1 MGYKV
6 GEIYNGFKLLEEKNV
21 KEINSVTRIFEHEK
35 TGAKLLSFENDD
47 DNKVFG
53 IGFRTPPSD
62 STGLPHI
69 LEHSVLCGSRKFT
82 SKEPFVELLKGSL
95 NTFLNAMT
103 FSDKTI
109 YPVASKND
117 KDFHNLMDVYLD
129 AVFYPNIYK
138 YPEIFYQEGW
148 HHELLEKEGEV
159 TYNGVV
165 YNEMKGAFSSP
176 DSILYR
182 RTRRSL
188 FPDNAY
194 GFESGG
200 DPDDIPDLSY
210 EEFIDFHKKYY
221 HPSNSFIC
229 LSGNGNLSEQMKF
242 INDEYLIDFDRL
254 QVDSDI
260 PDQSSFTGLREEVVE
275 YPADDLKDN
284 TFLSLNFVTGS
295 SLDPEIYLAFEIL
308 EHLLLETPAAPL
320 KKALIDAGI
329 GKEVSGQFDNSIKQ
343 PVFSIIVKKANEE
356 EKERFKEIVFETLRN
371 LKESGIDKELIEAS
385 SNKLEF
391 LLRESDFHGYPKGL
405 VYYIKA
411 LDSWLYGGD
420 PLLHIEYEPALEK
433 VKAAMT
439 SDYFEKLIDKYILSN
454 THSSLVVL
462 KPAKGILEEKAEELK
477 KKLQDYKAS
486 LSEADI
492 DMLIQNTASLKKRQE
507 TPDSPEELAS
517 IPMLSIEDINPDAE
531 KIIVEDH
538 EEQGIKVIFNPVFTN
553 KIGYMNLMFKTDKVP
568 MELLPYVGLL
578 SSVMGKVSTEE
589 HEYGS
594 LANQININTG
604 GIGFN
609 TRVLMENGK
618 AEVFHP
624 LFTVKTKALIDK
636 LPKAVGLISE
646 MLEKTRFD
654 EKKRIFDIVREV
666 KSRLEGVILSSGH
679 SISAMR
685 ALSYMSPKGLYD
697 EIISG
702 LEYFMFLKDIEKNFE
717 NKWEEVASNLKKVSG
732 LIFNK
737 ENLLINFVADEKDYD
752 SLKNNLEMILQSL
765 GTEKLNA
772 VDYKFNLSAEN
783 EGLLTQSKVQFV
795 AKAGNYVK
803 AGYKYNGSMQ
813 VMKTI
818 ARFDYLWNKVRVQG
832 GAYGVMSS
840 FGRDGNTYIV
850 SYRDPKLKE
859 TLSVYDGIEQYL
871 RSFEADEREMT
882 KYIIGTI
889 SNLDSPLTPS
899 MRGEVSTIN
908 HISKITQD
916 DIQRERQEVIN
927 TKTEDIRQFADLL
940 KAVMSQNCICV
951 LGNEAKIK
959 ENKDIFNK
967 LVNVFA

>member
-1 MGYKV
+1 MEYIA
-6 GEIYNGFKLLEEKNV
+6 GEVYNGFKLVEQREV
-21 KEINSVTRIFEHEK
+21 REINSFARIFEHEK

-53 IGFRTPPSD
+53 IAFRTPPED

-103 FSDKTI
+103 YSDKTI
-109 YPVASKND
+109 YPVASRND

-148 HHELLEKEGEV
+148 HHELFEKEGEV

-200 DPDDIPDLSY
+200 DPDDIPDLTY
-210 EEFIDFHKKYY
+210 QEFIDFHKKYY
-221 HPSNSFIC
+221 HPSNSYIC
-229 LSGNGNLSEQMKF
+229 LYGNGNLMEQMKF
-242 INDEYLIDFDRL
+242 IDDEYLKNFDRL
-254 QVDSDI
+254 PVDSDI
-260 PDQSSFTGLREEVVE
+260 PNQSAFTGLREEVVE
-275 YPADDLKDN
+275 YPAEELKDN

-308 EHLLLETPAAPL
+308 EHLLLQTPAAPL
-320 KKALIDAGI
+320 KRALIDAGI

-343 PVFSIIVKKANEE
+343 PVFSVIVKKANEE
-356 EKERFKEIVFETLRN
+356 DKDRFKDIVFETLRK
-371 LKESGIDKELIEAS
+371 LKENGIDKELIEAS
-385 SNKLEF
+385 TNKMEF

-411 LDSWLYGGD
+411 LDSWLYEGH
-420 PLLHIEYEPALEK
+420 PMLHIEYEPVLEK
-433 VKAAMT
+433 VKQSMT
-439 SDYFEKLIDKYILSN
+439 SDYFEKLIDKYILN
-454 THSSLVVL
+454 NQHSSLVVL
-462 KPAKGILEEKAEELK
+462 RPAKGILEEKAVELK
-477 KKLQDYKAS
+477 KKLEAYKAG

-492 DMLIQNTASLKKRQE
+492 DKLIQNTMSLKKRQE
-507 TPDSPEELAS
+507 TPDPPEALAT
-517 IPMLSIEDINPDAE
+517 IPMLSIEDINREAE
-531 KIIVEDH
+531 KLTVKEQ
-538 EEQGIKVIFNPVFTN
+538 EEQGVKVLFSPVFTN
-553 KIGYMNLMFKTDKVP
+553 KIGYINLSFNTDKVP
-568 MELLPYVGLL
+568 EELLPYAGLL
-578 SSVMGKVSTEE
+578 SSVMGKVSTESL
-589 HEYGS
+589 EYGS

-609 TRVLMENGK
+609 TRVLMENGN

-624 LFTVKTKALIDK
+624 AFTVKCKALIDK
-636 LPKAVGLISE
+636 FPKAAELISE
-646 MLEKTRFD
+646 MLGKTKFD
-654 EKKRIFDIVREV
+654 EKKRIFDIIREV
-666 KSRLEGVILSSGH
+666 KSRIEGIILSSGH
-679 SISAMR
+679 SIAAMR
-685 ALSYMSPKGLYD
+685 ALSYMSPKSQYD
-697 EIISG
+697 ELLSG
-702 LEYFMFLKDIEKNFE
+702 FEYYKFLADLEKNFE
-717 NKWEEVASNLKKVSG
+717 NKWEEISANLKKVSQFV
-732 LIFNK
+732 FNK
-737 ENLLINFVADEKDYD
+737 ENLLVSFTSDEKDYD
-752 SLKNNLEMILQSL
+752 ALKNNLGTLLQSL
-765 GTEKLNA
+765 GTEKLNI
-772 VDYKFNLSAEN
+772 VEYKFNLKPEN

-803 AGYKYNGSMQ
+803 AGYKYTGSMQ

-859 TLSVYDGIEQYL
+859 TLAVYDGIEQYL
-871 RSFEADEREMT
+871 RNFEADEREMT

-889 SNLDSPLTPS
+889 SNLDYPITPS
-899 MRGEVSTIN
+899 MRGEIALIN
-908 HISKITQD
+908 YLSKITQE
-916 DIQRERQEVIN
+916 DIQRERDEVIN
-927 TKTEDIRQFADLL
+927 TKVEDIRQFADLL
-940 KAVMSQNCICV
+940 KHVMSQNCICV
-951 LGNEAKIK
+951 LGNEGKIK

-967 LVNVFA
+967 LVNVFS